1 MKGDNIMTIREK
13 VEKVFELLNYL
24 VLALLIIG
32 QCTVGSNYF
41 VGQFV
46 YLSANLLAVTRCFIL
61 RRPTADKV
69 KDFCMLGITTGLILI
84 KFLGGIHS

>member
-1 MKGDNIMTIREK
+1 MTFKEK
-13 VEKVFELLNYL
+13 IEKTFELLNYL